1 MGTLFNIIYMP
12 ATPFV
17 GHPERAYI
25 VAALF
30 GAFLA
35 ASLARA
41 RTLTPLTDLP
51 LFMAALGWGLFG
63 YCETLA
69 LASGANI
76 RIELLFG
83 WPILCIVTV
92 TAIAAGYVA
101 WNYAPGDER
110 AADRP

>member
-1 MGTLFNIIYMP
+1 VGILLNVIYGP

-35 ASLARA
+35 VTLARS
-41 RTLTPLTDLP
+41 RTLKPLTDVP
-51 LFMAALGWGLFG
+51 LLLATLGWGAFG

-69 LASGANI
+69 VASGANI
-76 RIELLFG
+76 RVDLFFG
-83 WPILCIVTV
+83 WPILCLVTV
-92 TAIAAGYVA
+92 TAIAAGYVGWYSA
-101 WNYAPGDER
+101 GD
-110 AADRP
+110 DRPAGKP